1 MSLTQ
6 SVQPCIIPDPLDPN
20 YGPSADNIPIVSQSP
35 GAPVT
40 VASIN
45 NGSNS
50 IFYNIASS
58 FFPQPTGASYTYRV
72 TFNGYISGATMA
84 SAGNVVLIIQ
94 VLRANATTY
103 GIASQTVPIT
113 NPYSYTA
120 FSLSAVWVPTTG
132 DSIRII
138 LENRS
143 GGTMT
148 NTTLLPTQGSGIE
161 LVSKATVQQLIFS

>member
-1 MSLTQ
+1 M
-6 SVQPCIIPDPLDPN
+6 
-20 YGPSADNIPIVSQSP
+20 
-35 GAPVT
+35 
-40 VASIN
+40 
-45 NGSNS
+45 
-50 IFYNIASS
+50 
-58 FFPQPTGASYTYRV
+58 
-72 TFNGYISGATMA
+72 
-84 SAGNVVLIIQ
+84 VLIIQ
-94 VLRANATTY
+94 VLRANASTY

-113 NPYSYTA
+113 NPLGNTA